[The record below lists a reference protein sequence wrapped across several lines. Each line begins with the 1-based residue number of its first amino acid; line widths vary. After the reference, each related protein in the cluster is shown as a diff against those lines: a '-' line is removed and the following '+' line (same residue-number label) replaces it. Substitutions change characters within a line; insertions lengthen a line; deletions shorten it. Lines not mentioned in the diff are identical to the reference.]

1 MKSVITM
8 PKFFTD
14 TDVEEPGLQLVLKQ
28 QS

>member
-1 MKSVITM
+1 MKAVITM
-8 PKFFTD
+8 PEFFMD